1 MNSDTQNQLESLEKA
16 LQDVKSSS
24 KSNEVNIKV
33 KSKGIYDRAGCTQL
47 TSTYEEA
54 IVKHEETIVKHQD
67 YQIRQKYIKAV
78 DRDIK
83 SRKKVRGKFL
93 TFYIWFMSIVTA
105 LIFFV
110 IIDPVQLVRGQA
122 SIYANSLKLALVGVF
137 FANLI
142 SIALLMVKY
151 SFAPM
156 DNMREAFEKLSKD
169 HNNKSA

>member
-33 KSKGIYDRAGCTQL
+33 KSKSIYDRAGCKQL
-47 TSTYEEA
+47 TSTSEEA
-54 IVKHEETIVKHQD
+54 IVKHQD

-93 TFYIWFMSIVTA
+93 TFYIWFMSIVTV

-110 IIDPVQLVRGQA
+110 IIDPVQLVRDQA
-122 SIYANSLKLALVGVF
+122 SIYANSLKLALAGVF

-142 SIALLMVKY
+142 SIALVMVKY
-151 SFAPM
+151 SFAPI
-156 DNMREAFEKLSKD
+156 DNMMEAFEKLSKD